1 MNNRLMFQFKKKK
14 KIIKGKKETHGQ
26 LIGQKFIINLFV
38 GNRIQIISKINMY
51 SLACEKHMLF

>member
-1 MNNRLMFQFKKKK
+1 MFQFKKKK